1 MYEAKN
7 DGRNKYK
14 FFSQSMGNFISK
26 QMEIEQDLRNA
37 VKNRSEL
44 EIYYQPKIDTYN
56 NFISGAEA
64 LIRWNHPSKG
74 LMFPDEFINIA
85 ESTGLMLEMG
95 EWIIEECIS
104 QVDRWN
110 RSGLVGL
117 KIAINLSARQF
128 QDSDLI
134 PFISSMIKKYKV
146 DPSQLEFEITESL
159 SMSNIE
165 GTLKTLTHMKNIGV
179 SISIDDFGTGYSS
192 LSYLKKFPVNIVK
205 IDKSF
210 VMDITSDEEDK
221 IIVQTIISMAHS
233 LGFRTVAEGVE
244 TLEHVKLLKEMECD
258 QLQGY
263 HFSKAVTKDEFE
275 NFLKD
280 YTPNS

>member
-117 KIAINLSARQF
+117 KIAINLSAR
-128 QDSDLI
+128 
-134 PFISSMIKKYKV
+134 
-146 DPSQLEFEITESL
+146 
-159 SMSNIE
+159 
-165 GTLKTLTHMKNIGV
+165 
-179 SISIDDFGTGYSS
+179 
-192 LSYLKKFPVNIVK
+192 
-205 IDKSF
+205 
-210 VMDITSDEEDK
+210 
-221 IIVQTIISMAHS
+221 
-233 LGFRTVAEGVE
+233 
-244 TLEHVKLLKEMECD
+244 
-258 QLQGY
+258 
-263 HFSKAVTKDEFE
+263 
-275 NFLKD
+275 
-280 YTPNS
+280 